1 MLACVIMILLRGRGL
16 ERERERERMKERLI
30 NSLKVRE
37 RNMEE
42 THTNDKSKNR
52 TEMAVTQLAD

>member
-1 MLACVIMILLRGRGL
+1 MILLRGRGL
-16 ERERERERMKERLI
+16 ERERERERERMKERLI

-42 THTNDKSKNR
+42 EK
-52 TEMAVTQLAD
+52 EIVLCF

>member
-16 ERERERERMKERLI
+16 DRERERERERMKERLI

-37 RNMEE
+37 KIWRKRKRLSYAFDE
-42 THTNDKSKNR
+42 TK
-52 TEMAVTQLAD
+52 

>member
-1 MLACVIMILLRGRGL
+1 MKLGISVACLRYNDSAKRERL
-16 ERERERERMKERLI
+16 RERERERERERMKERLI

-42 THTNDKSKNR
+42 EK
-52 TEMAVTQLAD
+52 EIVLCF

>member
-1 MLACVIMILLRGRGL
+1 MKLGISVACLRYNDSAKRERL
-16 ERERERERMKERLI
+16 RERERERMKERLI

-42 THTNDKSKNR
+42 EK
-52 TEMAVTQLAD
+52 EIVLCF